1 MNPRRR
7 SSKSLAPSALRISCA
22 LMFWVALGRPAS
34 GQQPAYTPYTFTTLA
49 GAAMQS
55 GYVDGAGGA
64 ARFYGPE
71 GVALDEAGNIYV
83 ADFFNKAIR
92 KVTAAGIVSTL
103 MGTQALLKG
112 PEGVAVDAAGNL
124 YIADSSNNTILKI
137 TMEGT
142 ISILAGANG
151 ATGSADGAG
160 SVARFSS
167 PSGLAVDGSGNVYVA
182 DSGNNTVRKITP
194 AGVVTTI
201 AGTAGV
207 TGGAD
212 GTGGAAQFNLPRG
225 VAVDGAG
232 NVYVADQSNSAIRKI
247 SAGGVVTTLAGSP
260 WNDISYSMVGIRGS
274 TDGPGSVALFS
285 NPGGVAVDAGG
296 NLFVTDTGNST
307 IRRISPTGVVTT
319 LAGIPGL
326 EGSVDGTGPAAQFTG
341 VFGIA
346 VDAKGTLYVSDGG
359 TIRIGHPTAPQ
370 APATVTLGGLYQN
383 YDGTP
388 KHVSGATDPA
398 GLATVV
404 LYDNVYAEGQS
415 LAAPVG
421 VGSYPI
427 YAVITDPGYSGY
439 AIGTITIGPGL
450 SAQTSFTVQTS
461 SPGGSFLRSIAA
473 GPAGLVSVG
482 DSGAILTSGD
492 GVTWSRRASGT
503 TNSLYGVAFGGGQYV
518 AVGDNGC
525 VLLSSDGAA
534 WSGVARPATA
544 ARLNNV
550 IYAAGQ
556 FVAVGD
562 EGAVISSRDGRTW
575 TASRSGVTG
584 WLRGLAY
591 TKETDAWWFVG
602 MGTVEG
608 SIPARFVAAGQGGAV
623 ITSTDGV
630 NWGPLSEEF
639 AIDQSSGKDIE
650 ALVANKNSYFSAI
663 NADGSLLTE
672 ADDDGSPPYGYALY
686 ADSSVASSLPGI
698 QFSGLI
704 EGPNGPYMTGEN
716 GTIETNPYDIGPWVE
731 LPTGT
736 TANLVGGVF
745 VGDSLFVVGE
755 NETIVRSVARPDSR
769 LVNLS
774 CRTQVGTG
782 ANILIAG
789 FVVGGTGAS
798 APLLIRGSGPA
809 LIPFGISGTLPDPK
823 LQLFSTLG
831 EGSLLATN
839 DGWGGSSA
847 ISSAAAATGAF
858 AWADAS
864 SRDAAL
870 LETLAPGA
878 YTANLSGSSGD
889 SGVALAE
896 IYDAT
901 PDGTATAT
909 SPRLINISARS
920 EVGSGANSL
929 IVGFVIGGS
938 TPKTVLIRAS
948 GPALAP
954 FGVSGTLSDPE
965 LQVHSTASGST
976 LVASNTG
983 WGGDAQI
990 ATAAAWV
997 GAFSWG
1003 SSATPD
1009 SALLVTLL
1017 PGPYT
1022 ANVTGASGD
1031 TGLALIEVYEV
1042 Q

>member
-1 MNPRRR
+1 M
-7 SSKSLAPSALRISCA
+7 L
-22 LMFWVALGRPAS
+22 WVALGRPAS
-34 GQQPAYTPYTFTTLA
+34 AQQPAYTPYTFTTLA
-49 GAAMQS
+49 GAVGQY
-55 GYVDGAGGA
+55 GDVDGPGGT
-64 ARFYGPE
+64 ARFQGPE
-71 GVALDEAGNIYV
+71 GVAVDGAGNIYV
-83 ADFFNKAIR
+83 ADLFNNAIR
-92 KVTAAGIVSTL
+92 KVTAGGVVSTL
-103 MGTQALLKG
+103 VGTAALLKY
-112 PEGVAVDAAGNL
+112 PEGVAVDSAGNV
-124 YIADSSNNTILKI
+124 YVTDSSNNTIRKVAPD
-137 TMEGT
+137 GT
-142 ISILAGANG
+142 ISTLAGANG

-160 SVARFSS
+160 SVARFSD
-167 PSGLAVDGSGNVYVA
+167 PAGLAVDGSGNVYVA
-182 DSGNNTVRKITP
+182 DAGNNTVRKITP

-225 VAVDGAG
+225 VAVDRAG
-232 NVYVADQSNSAIRKI
+232 NVYLADQNNTAIRKI
-247 SAGGVVTTLAGSP
+247 SGGGVVTTLAGSP
-260 WNDISYSMVGIRGS
+260 WNGVSPSRGGTWGS
-274 TDGPGSVALFS
+274 TDGPGSVALFG

-296 NLFVTDTGNST
+296 NLFVADTGNNT
-307 IRRISPTGVVTT
+307 IRRVSPSGVVTT

-326 EGSVDGTGPAAQFTG
+326 EGSSDGTGPAAQFTSP
-341 VFGIA
+341 FGIA
-346 VDAKGTLYVSDGG
+346 VDANGTLYVSDSTNN
-359 TIRIGHPTAPQ
+359 TIRVGHLAAPQ

-388 KHVSGATDPA
+388 KHVSATTDPA

-404 LYDNVYAEGQS
+404 LYGNVYPGGQG
-415 LAAPVG
+415 LAAPFG
-421 VGSYPI
+421 VGSYPV
-427 YAVITDPGYSGY
+427 YVVITDPGYSGY
-439 AIGTITIGPGL
+439 AIGTITIGPGQ
-450 SAQTSFTVQTS
+450 SAQTSFTVQAS

-473 GPAGLVSVG
+473 APTGLVSVG

-492 GVTWSRRASGT
+492 GVAWTHRASGT
-503 TNSLYGVAFGGGQYV
+503 SSSLNGVAFGRGQYV

-525 VLLSSDGAA
+525 ILLSRDGAA
-534 WSGVARPATA
+534 WSGVAQSATG

-556 FVAVGD
+556 YVAVGD
-562 EGAVISSRDGRTW
+562 GGSIISSPDGRSW
-575 TASRSGVTG
+575 TARNSGVTG

-591 TKETDAWWFVG
+591 TKEADVSWYDGGSWGTLTG
-602 MGTVEG
+602 M
-608 SIPARFVAAGQGGAV
+608 IPARFVAAGQGGAV
-623 ITSTDGV
+623 LVSTDGV
-630 NWGPLSEEF
+630 GWGPPPEEF
-639 AIDQSSGKDIE
+639 VINQSSGKDIE
-650 ALVANKNSYFSAI
+650 ALVASNNSYFSALC
-663 NADGSLLTE
+663 ADGTLLSETDYE
-672 ADDDGSPPYGYALY
+672 GSTPLVQYALW
-686 ADSSVASSLPGI
+686 ADSSVATSLPGLH
-698 QFSGLI
+698 FSGLI
-704 EGPNGPYMTGEN
+704 QGAKGPFLTGEN
-716 GTIETNPYDIGPWVE
+716 GTIATNPYNIGPWVE
-731 LPTGT
+731 LPSGT
-736 TANLVGGVF
+736 TANLVDGAF

-755 NETIVRSVARPDSR
+755 NETIVRSVERPDSR

-774 CRTQVGTG
+774 CRAQVGTG

-789 FVVGGTGAS
+789 FVVGGAGAS

-809 LIPFGISGTLPDPK
+809 LVPFGVSGTLPDPR
-823 LQLFSTLG
+823 LQIFSTLG
-831 EGSLLATN
+831 EGSLLANN

-847 ISSAAAATGAF
+847 ISSAATATGAF

-864 SRDAAL
+864 SHDAAL
-870 LETLAPGA
+870 VETLAPGP
-878 YTANLSGSSGD
+878 YTAHLSGSSGD
-889 SGVALAE
+889 GGVALAE

-901 PDGTATAT
+901 PDGTATAAAT
-909 SPRLINISARS
+909 RLINISARS
-920 EVGSGANSL
+920 AAGSGANSL

-948 GPALAP
+948 GPALTP
-954 FGVSGTLSDPE
+954 FGVPGTLPDPK
-965 LQVHSTASGST
+965 LQVYSTASGST

-1022 ANVTGASGD
+1022 ANLTGASGD